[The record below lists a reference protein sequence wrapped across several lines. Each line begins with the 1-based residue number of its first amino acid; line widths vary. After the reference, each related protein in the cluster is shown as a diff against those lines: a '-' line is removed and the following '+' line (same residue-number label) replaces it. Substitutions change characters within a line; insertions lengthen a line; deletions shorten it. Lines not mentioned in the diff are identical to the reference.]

1 MAHTIETPRKLSN
14 MQAVLLQMFE
24 TDLSESDLKEVK
36 NLLSR
41 FLFKKA
47 EEAAEIA
54 MKEKGVTMEQIE
66 QELKDNIENGS
77 RTEYLKKLRSK
88 KYESS
93 H

>member
-47 EEAAEIA
+47 EESANKA
-54 MKEKGVTMEQIE
+54 MKDRGITLKQIE
-66 QELKDNIENGS
+66 QELKDNIENGN
-77 RTEYLKKLRSK
+77 RTEYLKKL
-88 KYESS
+88 
-93 H
+93 

>member
-1 MAHTIETPRKLSN
+1 MAQPLQTPRRLSN

-24 TDLSESDLKEVK
+24 TDLSENDLKEVK

-47 EEAAEIA
+47 EEAADKA
-54 MKEKGVTMEQIE
+54 MKEKGITLEQIE
-66 QELKDNIENGS
+66 QEMKDNIENGS
-77 RTEYLKKLRSK
+77 RTEYLKKLRTNK
-88 KYESS
+88 HESS

>member
-1 MAHTIETPRKLSN
+1 

-24 TDLSESDLKEVK
+24 TDLSENDLMEVK

-47 EEAAEIA
+47 EEATENA
-54 MKEKGVTMEQIE
+54 MKEKGITLEQIE
-66 QELKDNIENGS
+66 QEINENIENGS
-77 RTEYLKKLRSK
+77 RTAYLTKLKASRL
-88 KYESS
+88 ESS

>member
-24 TDLSESDLKEVK
+24 TDLSENDLKEVK

-41 FLFKKA
+41 FLFNKA

-54 MKEKGVTMEQIE
+54 MKEKGVTMKQIE
-66 QELKDNIENGS
+66 QEMKDNIENGN